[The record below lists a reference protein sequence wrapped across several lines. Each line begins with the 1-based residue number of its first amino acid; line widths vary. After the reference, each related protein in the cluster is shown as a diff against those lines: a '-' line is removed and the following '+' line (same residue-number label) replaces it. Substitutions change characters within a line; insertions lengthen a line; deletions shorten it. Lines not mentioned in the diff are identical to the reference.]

1 MAYESPIKVD
11 WIYHFADDAEEA
23 MRKLMNEEEAYLM
36 YKVNLVVDVDKDEL
50 LKALR
55 YDRDQYNHGYSDGW
69 YAKEESIVHCKDC
82 KNHEWC
88 SIEEAALNDKTFF
101 CKRGERRENEQDK
114 E

>member
-1 MAYESPIKVD
+1 MYESPIEA
-11 WIYHFADDAEEA
+11 IYENVKTQFDDAVLKA
-23 MRKLMNEEEAYLM
+23 VQ
-36 YKVNLVVDVDKDEL
+36 KVGINVDKGEL
-50 LKALR
+50 IRALR

-101 CKRGERRENEQDK
+101 CKRGERREG
-114 E
+114 